1 MPVRYRHA
9 GLAQMHRN
17 GARDALKH
25 QRDPTK
31 ARAFDCATSFGC
43 LFRLEPSEDI
53 NLNLLRMLN
62 HPGVRRGAVI
72 DGLVFASML
81 VVWSVIEWRS
91 PGARNAD
98 TGAMALLG
106 PVMFLLYLWLGAVL
120 ALGSSLLGA
129 FAGYWAARTRN
140 PFMGGCCRSLGRHR
154 CGRPA
159 GGLVP
164 CQCGRGELGGK
175 LVRQAQMA
183 GTTRHHRRSH
193 GRHDGVAATNIG
205 KQTSDGILDDQ
216 RKVWA
221 DAGGRKLFNRWLTIK
236 GYADQAAQRQAR
248 PPESFPARDISAWHC
263 CASIRQFP
271 LLVMLRSSMLSCI
284 DKGLKRLSW
293 AGEAHSGRVW
303 HQASQRTHF
312 QPF

>member
-1 MPVRYRHA
+1 MLWLIGSCVNPDRARYSCRFDIDLP
-9 GLAQMHRN
+9 GLAQMRRN
-17 GARDALKH
+17 RARDASKH

-106 PVMFLLYLWLGAVL
+106 PVMFLLYLWLGAAL

-140 PFMGGCCRSLGRHR
+140 PFMGAV
-154 CGRPA
+154 A
-159 GGLVP
+159 GL
-164 CQCGRGELGGK
+164 L
-175 LVRQAQMA
+175 A
-183 GTTRHHRRSH
+183 GI
-193 GRHDGVAATNIG
+193 VAAG
-205 KQTSDGILDDQ
+205 LLA
-216 RKVWA
+216 V
-221 DAGGRKLFNRWLTIK
+221 L
-236 GYADQAAQRQAR
+236 
-248 PPESFPARDISAWHC
+248 FPAN
-263 CASIRQFP
+263 
-271 LLVMLRSSMLSCI
+271 
-284 DKGLKRLSW
+284 
-293 AGEAHSGRVW
+293 AGEVSLV
-303 HQASQRTHF
+303 ASWFVKLKWLAPPAIVAGVTVGMTELQRPT
-312 QPF
+312 